1 MYRLYGSRKKRRF
14 NFLILLIL
22 IGTICILS
30 FMWIDRSIAPTVLAL
45 SSAKARV
52 IATQAIN
59 TAVNKKL
66 ADGIRYD
73 QLITAVTDDN
83 GRITMLQANTMRM
96 NKLSAETALAVLDE
110 MKAVSS
116 TIIKV
121 PIGSVI
127 GGDILAGRGPYI
139 NIKIIPVGSVIN
151 DFVTEFEDAGIN
163 QTRHKIYL
171 RVKAHI
177 KVVIPLNSEELEVV
191 SQVPIAESIIV
202 GNVPQSYVNLQE
214 PGAKSDALNLLP
226 DVTNK

>member
-22 IGTICILS
+22 IGAICILS